1 MEAKK
6 ISQRAVKNMINSN
19 TTLLHIGNFETG
31 KRTNLKRAVNEC
43 VYASRLYY
51 NTELQSNSEK
61 IQYLS
66 VYDTDRLFNVR
77 RYEIYIAAINEYTEY
92 RINFDETS
100 KYYTLVI
107 SGMRF
112 LIVSD
117 MGYCNIYQVFD
128 GLNETSETDGEDK
141 EYKLTVEY
149 HNGHMEKYDYLEA
162 IKEDV
167 LNYINENNIV
177 VTSENRDE
185 VEQDL
190 NDTLFTCDSV
200 TGNAS
205 GSYTF
210 NAWTAEEYLCH
221 NLGLLGEA
229 LTEFG
234 CDMSYIERGA
244 EACDVTIRCYLLGQA
259 ISEVLDEVETE
270 EEEL

>member
-1 MEAKK
+1 M
-6 ISQRAVKNMINSN
+6 S
-19 TTLLHIGNFETG
+19 
-31 KRTNLKRAVNEC
+31 
-43 VYASRLYY
+43 
-51 NTELQSNSEK
+51 
-61 IQYLS
+61 
-66 VYDTDRLFNVR
+66 
-77 RYEIYIAAINEYTEY
+77 
-92 RINFDETS
+92 
-100 KYYTLVI
+100 
-107 SGMRF
+107 
-112 LIVSD
+112 
-117 MGYCNIYQVFD
+117 
-128 GLNETSETDGEDK
+128 K
-141 EYKLTVEY
+141 EYKLTVEFR
-149 HNGHMEKYDYLEA
+149 NGQRYCYYGKTKKQAIAEFKRNFGSFRGFVKKEMGISINQLNITIMERYDYLEA
-162 IKEDV
+162 VKEDV

-177 VTSENRDE
+177 VTSKNRDE

-234 CDMSYIERGA
+234 CDMSYLERGA

-270 EEEL
+270 EE